1 MKNKDTQ
8 LIEEAYTQVQEG
20 FGDFAKSTA
29 KMTGKA
35 AGKVGLAA
43 GGAAIKGTGIGLDGL
58 MKALNYLTSEQ
69 LQKLGDAAMKKA
81 GDIKISDEEMG
92 QKQAMEEIVGP
103 PIA

>member
-29 KMTGKA
+29 KMTGKTV
-35 AGKVGLAA
+35 GKVGLAA
-43 GGAAIKGTGIGLDGL
+43 TGVAAKTAGIGLDGL

-69 LQKLGDAAMKKA
+69 LQKLGQAALNKA
-81 GDIKISDEEMG
+81 GKIKISDEEDC
-92 QKQAMEEIVGP
+92 
-103 PIA
+103 